1 VFVNREPRLKPS
13 NFERLVRPLPSHAY
27 THHWRFGGCGA
38 RSTIVVY
45 SGARATAEQ
54 SVAMAAGEISG
65 AKTSPTPGILELRGP
80 RRRPR
85 PWLGGGAHLFSRL
98 ELAPLRMSPL
108 LESGSEDESGW
119 LGFLMLGG
127 CCFLG
132 PNSFGRI
139 GPHLLLGGSKP
150 EFSAL
155 NNT

>member
-1 VFVNREPRLKPS
+1 VNLVQNLAIPS
-13 NFERLVRPLPSHAY
+13 GWSDHY
-27 THHWRFGGCGA
+27 HHTHVLTIGGCGA
-38 RSTIVVY
+38 RRSTTAVY
-45 SGARATAEQ
+45 SGARATAQQ

-65 AKTSPTPGILELRGP
+65 AEMPPTPGILELCSP

-98 ELAPLRMSPL
+98 ELSPLRTPPL
-108 LESGSEDESGW
+108 LESGSEDESGR
-119 LGFLMLGG
+119 LGFLVLGG